1 MVIQIKTVSYK
12 KESYMVIRFWRYL
25 FKNNVVLDGKKYFH
39 PIEKQFCLERNVE
52 FAGNFLLVPFL
63 N

>member
-12 KESYMVIRFWRYL
+12 KESYTVIRFWRYL
-25 FKNNVVLDGKKYFH
+25 FKNNVVLDGNKYFH
-39 PIEKQFCLERNVE
+39 LIEKQFCLERNVE
-52 FAGNFLLVPFL
+52 FAGKYLLVPFL

>member
-1 MVIQIKTVSYK
+1 
-12 KESYMVIRFWRYL
+12 MVIRFWRYL
-25 FKNNVVLDGKKYFH
+25 FKNNVVLDGKNYFH

-52 FAGNFLLVPFL
+52 FAGNVLLVPFL